1 MSEGSGFEICQIIG
15 QNQARGKLFKNRYL
29 GEGTFVFTFYVVN
42 LSYGKFGPHPGGS
55 CRGRGDLS
63 FLVEGKGR

>member
-15 QNQARGKLFKNRYL
+15 QNQARVKFFQKSLF
-29 GEGTFVFTFYVVN
+29 GEVTFVFTFYVVN
-42 LSYGKFGPHPGGS
+42 LPLGKFGPHPGGS
-55 CRGRGDLS
+55 YGGRGGLS